1 MNKFQTALAVAG
13 LVLAS
18 SGANAAPITI
28 SGATLDFTFDLNDIF
43 NSYTV
48 IGDTLIFQAT
58 GLNSS
63 ATPSEGYDFPDPVN
77 TPLVTFTAHSGYNLD
92 LLDVT
97 QFGSYTQI
105 GTGQVAASAT
115 FTVNNPYGNTTSQS
129 ISSLTGINSFP
140 SNLSTTWNSY
150 DFAFLTTG
158 TLAASAQTQTQ
169 LATVNA
175 GGPGLNVASINV
187 YQVEFGAFTTAVPV
201 PGAFWLF
208 GSALTGVLV
217 TRRRVAA

>member
-1 MNKFQTALAVAG
+1 MNKFQTVLAVAG
-13 LVLAS
+13 LALAS
-18 SGANAAPITI
+18 SGANAAIV
-28 SGATLDFTFDLNDIF
+28 SGATVDFSFDTNDIF

-58 GLNSS
+58 GLSSS
-63 ATPSEGYDFPDPVN
+63 ATPSQGYDFASPVN
-77 TPLVTFTAHSGYNLD
+77 TPLVTFKARSGYTLD

-97 QFGSYTQI
+97 QLGSYTQI

-115 FTVNNPYGNTTSQS
+115 FTVNNPYGNTTTQS
-129 ISSLTGINSFP
+129 ISSLTGTNSFP
-140 SNLSTTWNSY
+140 SNISTSWNSY

-169 LATVNA
+169 LATVN
-175 GGPGLNVASINV
+175 GGGSGLNVAQINV

-208 GSALTGVLV
+208 GSALTGILV
-217 TRRRVAA
+217 SRRRVAA

>member
-1 MNKFQTALAVAG
+1 MNKIQTALAVAG

-18 SGANAAPITI
+18 SGANAAIV
-28 SGATLDFTFDLNDIF
+28 SGATVDFSFDTNDIF

-58 GLNSS
+58 GLKSS
-63 ATPSEGYDFPDPVN
+63 ATPSEGYNFADPVN
-77 TPLVTFTAHSGYNLD
+77 TPLVTFTARSGYTLD